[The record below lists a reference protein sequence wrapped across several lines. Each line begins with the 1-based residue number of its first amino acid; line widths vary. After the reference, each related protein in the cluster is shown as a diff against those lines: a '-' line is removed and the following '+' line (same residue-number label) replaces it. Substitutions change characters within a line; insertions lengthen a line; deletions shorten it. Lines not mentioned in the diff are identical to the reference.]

1 MNLFSEVSTAFPKE
15 TPVVRYL
22 ATRFTYFDYDK
33 WLVRIAEGKIQC
45 NGFAALAGDT
55 VSPGD
60 IVSYDAG
67 EFEEPAADL
76 SYRIAW
82 EDPWFL
88 CIDKPGNLLVHR
100 AGISFH
106 NNLTHLLRHV
116 HVPAFPTAHP
126 VHRLDRETSGA
137 LIVAKT
143 LEVRIALGR
152 EFDAGR
158 VEKWYYAIV
167 HGIAPTG
174 PIELPIGKLVDS
186 SIPYKFGVIGT
197 GKACRTNVIASEPLS
212 GEYSLV
218 TLKPLTG
225 RTHQIRV
232 HLAAIGHPVVG
243 DKLYGQSEAG
253 YLAWRDDKT
262 HGADPLWFPRQ
273 ALHCAT
279 LAFMHPYA
287 KERCTVEVPMREDMQ
302 GLIETLRAGIAPLR

>member
-1 MNLFSEVSTAFPKE
+1 MNLYSEVSTAFPRE
-15 TPVVRYL
+15 TPVARYL

-33 WLVRIAEGKIQC
+33 WLVRMAEGRIQR
-45 NGFAALAGDT
+45 NGFPALAGDT

-76 SYRIAW
+76 SYRITW
-82 EDPWFL
+82 EDSWFL

-106 NNLTHLLRHV
+106 NNLMHQLRHV
-116 HVPAFPTAHP
+116 HSPAFPSAHP

-137 LIVAKT
+137 LMVGKT
-143 LEVRIALGR
+143 REARIALGR

-158 VEKWYYAIV
+158 VEKCYYAIV
-167 HGIAPTG
+167 HGIAPKGT
-174 PIELPIGKLVDS
+174 IELSIGKLENS
-186 SIPYKFGVIGT
+186 SIPYKFGVIES
-197 GKACRTNVIASEPLS
+197 GKACCTKVIATEALS

-218 TLKPLTG
+218 TLQPLTG
-225 RTHQIRV
+225 RTHQLRV

-243 DKLYGQSEAG
+243 DKLYGQSEAD

-262 HGADPLWFPRQ
+262 RGPDPLWFPRQ
-273 ALHCAT
+273 ALHCTAM
-279 LAFMHPYA
+279 AFMHPYSRT
-287 KERCTVEVPMREDMQ
+287 RCTIEVPMREDMQ
-302 GLIETLRAGIAPLR
+302 GLIELLRIGNSPLR